1 MLEIRLHGRGG
12 QGAVVCANILGAAFF
27 EEGKYAQAFPAFGM
41 ERRGAPVMAF
51 LRVDDRPIR
60 LRCQIYE
67 PNIVIVL
74 DPTLMEAVDPTHG
87 LKKDGLIIINS
98 DHPPEHYGQ
107 VEHFRLVTVNASEIA
122 LRNRLGTPTMPI
134 VNTAIAG
141 AFARITGLLTV
152 DSVLK
157 AVAET
162 APVRTR
168 ENVNAAEQ
176 AYKADAVQPETEG
189 A

>member
-27 EEGKYAQAFPAFGM
+27 EEGKYVQAFPAFGM

-51 LRVDDRPIR
+51 LRVDEQPIR

-67 PNIVIVL
+67 PNIVVVL
-74 DPTLMEAVDPTHG
+74 DPTLMEAVDPTEG
-87 LKKDGLIIINS
+87 LQNEGLIIINS
-98 DHPPEHYGQ
+98 DHPPDHYEQ
-107 VEHFRLVTVNASEIA
+107 SDRFRIVTVNASEIA

-141 AFARITGLLTV
+141 AFARITSLV
-152 DSVLK
+152 SIESVLK
-157 AVAET
+157 AVEEN

-168 ENVNAAEQ
+168 ENVNAAKQ
-176 AYKADAVQPETEG
+176 AYQA
-189 A
+189 